1 MLQCYLSSRFRKC
14 YMEVYHSPKICIE
27 KVPEAWHDCNTSG
40 TFSIEQKLFTT
51 PFYFGSHPRA
61 SHFPLTRQL
70 FSALQP
76 QGCSHRSQPEFLVD
90 TLRCSDC
97 IPPSPPHKHCTYAQE
112 QVERLLAAPPS
123 PGRTTSAAYASVQT
137 QAVLRSYYLLSR
149 RLCCDSAGTPGS
161 VARSIPWHWQSSY
174 SLHAQV
180 QACPGVHKAYE
191 YYSTA
196 AP

>member
-51 PFYFGSHPRA
+51 PFYFGSHPQA

-76 QGCSHRSQPEFLVD
+76 QSCSHRSHRSHHLQPEFLVD
-90 TLRCSDC
+90 TLRCGDC
-97 IPPSPPHKHCTYAQE
+97 T
-112 QVERLLAAPPS
+112 PPS

-149 RLCCDSAGTPGS
+149 RLCCGSAGTPGS
-161 VARSIPWHWQSSY
+161 VAQSIPWR
-174 SLHAQV
+174 
-180 QACPGVHKAYE
+180 
-191 YYSTA
+191 
-196 AP
+196 